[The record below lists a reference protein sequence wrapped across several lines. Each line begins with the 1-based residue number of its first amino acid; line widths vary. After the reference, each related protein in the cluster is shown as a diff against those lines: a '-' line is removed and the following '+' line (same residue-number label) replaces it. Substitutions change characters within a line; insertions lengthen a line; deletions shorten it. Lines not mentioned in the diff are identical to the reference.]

1 MNRAERRRMIHKL
14 PRYRKALH
22 LASRNA
28 VDDLEKMF
36 QEKWN
41 QQKKEDKEN
50 ETIKD

>member
-1 MNRAERRRMIHKL
+1 MNRAERRRMMHKL

-28 VDDLEKMF
+28 VSDLEKMF

-41 QQKKEDKEN
+41 QQKEKK
-50 ETIKD
+50 KDTDDE

>member
-28 VDDLEKMF
+28 VNDLKKMF

-41 QQKKEDKEN
+41 QQEKEKEKTDD
-50 ETIKD
+50 E